1 MVIELLSLAIWIML
15 AGASPD
21 PTIDVEDGS
30 ITLSA
35 LDVLYKLSNG
45 QNGSLSRLDSDQAV
59 MLRKIAALELA
70 IEDQLRINAAF
81 LNSSSS
87 MQTTIFRQQE
97 QIDNL
102 TLALADQVAL
112 QAQCNRLST
121 TRCLFQRLQKSRV
134 ESLAQ
139 DLRIYQRASSVNLS
153 KLQDEVGALAVNVSK
168 EHRKLN
174 AAFNDLSQS
183 INASLTE
190 VVSDLTMLEI
200 DNDQLEVNVE
210 HLRGDMQNAVSN
222 ITQLDEDVQQLEQ
235 GERLTEQ
242 ELRDLED
249 DFQEF
254 EGRVTELTYRLHNV
268 TLNISIVEAETRG
281 IIAAQEGI
289 AEDYDGARSALL
301 NETYFNKTALTRL
314 VESIAD
320 DGHEEEMAQAACAG
334 LPRAPKSSWMLAV
347 RRACTSAAPA
357 CPEVCASQLVKD
369 QDGQTRG
376 YTWTAYDSLHVYGR
390 IHKDPAPD
398 TSISSVKLSYK
409 MFIYGGAGGGCGPN
423 FCCCRAP

>member
-102 TLALADQVAL
+102 TLALAD
-112 QAQCNRLST
+112 
-121 TRCLFQRLQKSRV
+121 QKSRV